1 MHLLP
6 AHLSMQ
12 QEPSTKLTVTTHQD
26 SNKKKERKKE
36 RKKWQM
42 KQQTSD
48 NTSCETTIRQIKGLP
63 VAVLLATSGEL

>member
-26 SNKKKERKKE
+26 SNKKKKERKKE
-36 RKKWQM
+36 M
-42 KQQTSD
+42 AD
-48 NTSCETTIRQIKGLP
+48 ETTNK
-63 VAVLLATSGEL
+63 

>member
-36 RKKWQM
+36 M
-42 KQQTSD
+42 AD
-48 NTSCETTIRQIKGLP
+48 ETTNK
-63 VAVLLATSGEL
+63 

>member
-36 RKKWQM
+36 RKKEM
-42 KQQTSD
+42 AD
-48 NTSCETTIRQIKGLP
+48 ETTNK
-63 VAVLLATSGEL
+63 